1 MLIYA
6 WNSRIACS
14 LGYSFKKMFD
24 DLCLFREPLYSQVR
38 RHLKDDAL
46 GIRGGDTV

>member
-14 LGYSFKKMFD
+14 LGYSFKK
-24 DLCLFREPLYSQVR
+24 CLMIFVF
-38 RHLKDDAL
+38 L
-46 GIRGGDTV
+46 GNRFILR